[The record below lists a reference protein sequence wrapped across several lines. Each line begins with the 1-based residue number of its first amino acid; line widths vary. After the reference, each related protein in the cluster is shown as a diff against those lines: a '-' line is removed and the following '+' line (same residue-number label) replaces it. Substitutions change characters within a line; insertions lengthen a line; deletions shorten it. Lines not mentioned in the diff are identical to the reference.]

1 MRGMLTGPCF
11 VFKIRSA
18 GRWVPENTH
27 MAGHAQAAATGAR
40 EENSDGSSPTKAA
53 GKLVGSSEDEM
64 EVCNDGRRPPANEV
78 ATVELEHGP
87 RLFRR
92 SVEMIEE
99 RAEAMEQHKLAPEP
113 ERAPAKP
120 LKSLL
125 RNSWVLLIM
134 AGIVGIIIAGKARIH
149 VPEPL
154 SRVHATNGV
163 VPLTLPLQDT
173 SVDYLF
179 VNLLIA
185 PYYPPAEPGSA
196 GHRRRLL
203 AAAESRLVG
212 EALSVRSSASGSGGL
227 DRAQQAPMP
236 QLVAAK
242 AEEELE
248 RRVRKLLA
256 RPKFAL
262 PQRQPARRQH
272 RRLLTEGPAEE
283 PANAS
288 EVADLPQLQV
298 TIMQRNASALPPGAA
313 GNATAAALA
322 AAAGPL
328 LYFPVSEPQF
338 CTTKDGAAVK
348 CSMVFQSGDLTAALV
363 PGEPLYLGFEATQVT
378 QLVFQAEVSDL
389 GWLGPAKN
397 WIALGIL
404 AAVLVGIASER
415 IHRMW
420 CAMIGAG
427 LMMGLLLW
435 MNMAPSLALVVDW
448 LDESTLGLLWGMMI
462 IVGRLKD
469 TGMFELMSAAAV
481 RLSRGKMW
489 ALSLMLMV
497 GTGFL
502 SAFLDNVT
510 TMLLIAPV
518 SISVMRQCNQDPI
531 PLLISMTLM
540 SNIGGAATMVGD
552 PPALIIGTALSRYIG
567 FVDFIINMGPGVLMA
582 AAACIPLVL
591 FLYRRTMMPPIQ
603 RYAAMLEEVKSF
615 RITNWDL
622 FAKSAYVT
630 LVVLVGFLLHPVH
643 HVDPAWF
650 AVLGAIVLC
659 VCDAPMEVERVVH
672 TVEWDMLLFFASMFV
687 MIEASAEVG
696 MISMIAGW
704 LETAIKAAPEGSR
717 LIIAIQILLWVSAV
731 ISGVLDN
738 IPYTIV
744 MVPVIEYLAFAGLG
758 LELPTLAW
766 ALNFGACFGGNATLI
781 GASANIVT
789 ATLAE
794 RAGHHITFFK
804 WLKAGVPITIV
815 SVAMADVWMILR
827 FCL

>member
-1 MRGMLTGPCF
+1 
-11 VFKIRSA
+11 
-18 GRWVPENTH
+18 
-27 MAGHAQAAATGAR
+27 
-40 EENSDGSSPTKAA
+40 
-53 GKLVGSSEDEM
+53 M
-64 EVCNDGRRPPANEV
+64 EQYTTEAPPASDV
-78 ATVELEHGP
+78 APPHELEHAP
-87 RLFRR
+87 RLFRH
-92 SVEMIEE
+92 SVELIEE
-99 RAEAMEQHKLAPEP
+99 RAEAMEQKKLAPEP
-113 ERAPAKP
+113 ERTPAKP

-125 RNSWVLLIM
+125 RNSWVLAIM
-134 AGIVGIIIAGKARIH
+134 AAIVAIIIAGKARIH

-154 SRVHATNGV
+154 AGVHATR
-163 VPLTLPLQDT
+163 TFMALPLDST
-173 SVDYLF
+173 SIDYLF
-179 VNLLIA
+179 INLLIA
-185 PYYPPAEPGSA
+185 PYYPPGEAGGG

-212 EALSVRSSASGSGGL
+212 EALSMRGANGSR
-227 DRAQQAPMP
+227 DPAFPAHSP

-248 RRVRKLLA
+248 RRVTKLLA
-256 RPKFAL
+256 RPKLTLA
-262 PQRQPARRQH
+262 QRQPARRQH
-272 RRLLTEGPAEE
+272 RRLLTDESAEE
-283 PANAS
+283 PPNVPG
-288 EVADLPQLQV
+288 EVELPQLKV
-298 TIMQRNASALPPGAA
+298 TVVQLNASAVPPGAA
-313 GNATAAALA
+313 GNDSATALA
-322 AAAGPL
+322 AAAGAP

-338 CTTKDGAAVK
+338 CSTKDGAAVK
-348 CSMVFQSGDLTAALV
+348 CSMVFQGGDLTAALV
-363 PGEPLYLGFEATQVT
+363 EGQPLYLGFESSQGE
-378 QLVFQAEVSDL
+378 QLVFKVEMSDL

-397 WIALGIL
+397 WIALAIL
-404 AAVLVGIASER
+404 VLVLVGIASER

-427 LMMGLLLW
+427 MMMGLLLW
-435 MNMAPSLALVVDW
+435 MNMAPSLSLVVDW
-448 LDESTLGLLWGMMI
+448 LDESTLGLLFGMMI

-469 TGMFELMSAAAV
+469 TGMFELMSAVAV
-481 RLSRGKMW
+481 RLSKGKMW
-489 ALSLMLMV
+489 ALSLLLMV

-518 SISVMRQCNQDPI
+518 SISVMRQCNQDPV
-531 PLLISMTLM
+531 PLLISMALM

-552 PPALIIGTALSRYIG
+552 PPALIIGTALSNYLG
-567 FVDFIINMGPGVLMA
+567 FVDFIINMAPGVLMA
-582 AAACIPLVL
+582 AVACIPLIL
-591 FLYRRTMMPPIQ
+591 FLYRHTLVPPIQ
-603 RYAAMLEEVKSF
+603 RYQAMLEEVKSF
-615 RITNWDL
+615 RITDWDL

-630 LVVLVGFLLHPVH
+630 LVVLIGFLLHPIH

-704 LETAIKAAPEGSR
+704 LESAIKSAPEGSR

-804 WLKAGVPITIV
+804 WLKTGVPVTIV
-815 SVAMADVWMILR
+815 SVAMADIWMILR